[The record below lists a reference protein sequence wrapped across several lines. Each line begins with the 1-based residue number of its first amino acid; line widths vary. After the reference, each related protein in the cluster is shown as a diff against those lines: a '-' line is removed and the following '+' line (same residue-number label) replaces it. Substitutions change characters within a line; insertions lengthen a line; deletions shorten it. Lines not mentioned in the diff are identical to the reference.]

1 METKERK
8 EGERMSCKRKG
19 TRAHCRKGH
28 ESLGPW
34 LYPSSS
40 KRRGCTRPL
49 GRYAPDRRQGRGMKR
64 QHPPPGP
71 ASPIRKGRWGLQ
83 CPRRV
88 GSSGNGRSPR
98 WKARAVGPSALSPG
112 RLLRPNRRGRQLRR
126 DAGPAPD
133 GRAGYLKRG
142 ESFRHSSKSTV
153 IFILPPPRL
162 AGGAGRAKGA
172 AGVTALGSQTAT
184 AGARPRLALR
194 RGEEG
199 ASSAGHSSR
208 ENRGGNQG

>member
-1 METKERK
+1 MGWGGNEGAEGRGKDELQEEGDQSELPKRARVFEAVVVPSFLEAERV
-8 EGERMSCKRKG
+8 
-19 TRAHCRKGH
+19 
-28 ESLGPW
+28 
-34 LYPSSS
+34 
-40 KRRGCTRPL
+40 RPAL
-49 GRYAPDRRQGRGMKR
+49 RRYAPGRL
-64 QHPPPGP
+64 QPPGP

-88 GSSGNGRSPR
+88 GSSDNGRSPR
-98 WKARAVGPSALSPG
+98 WKARAAGPSALSPG
-112 RLLRPNRRGRQLRR
+112 RLLRPNRRVRQLRR
-126 DAGPAPD
+126 DADPAPD

-172 AGVTALGSQTAT
+172 AGVAAVRSQTAT

-199 ASSAGHSSR
+199 ASSTGHSRR
-208 ENRGGNQG
+208 ENRGGNPG